1 MTALLA
7 IGAALRAV
15 FINTRSLWFDEASTL
30 ILAGLPLARLPDLL
44 VRNEMN
50 PPLYYA
56 LMHVWLK
63 LFADPRL
70 GLRVFSA
77 LCGVAAL
84 AAFRPLAERLLPAR
98 ARLLALFFAA
108 FSSYW
113 IHAAQD
119 GRVYSLL
126 LLVSILW
133 LRAVWDLSEGP
144 SPRRWAAYALLSG
157 LGLHLH
163 YYFSFPLAADAA
175 WLAWRFRRSPRELRA
190 WAAAHAAVAA
200 MFSPWLPNLAA
211 QLRVH
216 VGDRTVGDALTPAH
230 LFDSLGNMFFDVTFL
245 GLALPHWL
253 NAAIGAGFS
262 ALAAVSAFAPRA
274 NAGERRARAFV
285 LFSLGVPVALIAL
298 AEIAVGRPIT
308 QARYF
313 MPLSPLAYLLA
324 ARALSAPGRWA
335 SAARLSFEAVAVA
348 GVAGYFAS
356 GRLVDPHLNALAAA
370 IRRGSSPGTP
380 VVFVDMY
387 DYLPMRAYYLPDRVN
402 LLVAEAGSGMDFSAI
417 PPYDGVLDS
426 GRRRTLGPC
435 VVVDVKRRLTPQAL
449 WIGTGA
455 QLNGL
460 LEGPDAG
467 PATEPRRNATRRP

>member
-1 MTALLA
+1 MSGLLAAGALLRFLFL
-7 IGAALRAV
+7 AA
-15 FINTRSLWFDEASTL
+15 RSLWFDEASTL
-30 ILAGLPLARLPDLL
+30 ILAGLPLARLPALL

-56 LMHVWLK
+56 LMHLWLK

-84 AAFRPLAERLLPAR
+84 AAFRPLAERLLPPR
-98 ARLLALFFAA
+98 ARLLSFFFAA

-113 IHAAQD
+113 LHAAQD

-126 LLVSILW
+126 LLVSVLC
-133 LRAVWDLSEGP
+133 LRAVWDLMEAP
-144 SPRRWAAYALLSG
+144 SPRRWAAYAAFSA

-163 YYFSFPLAADAA
+163 YYFAFPLAAHAA
-175 WLAWRFRRSPRELRA
+175 WLGWRFRREPRERLSYL
-190 WAAAHAAVAA
+190 AAHAAVALA
-200 MFSPWLPNLAA
+200 FAPWLGHFAE
-211 QLRVH
+211 QLRAH

-230 LFDSLGNMFFDVTFL
+230 LLDSLGNMFFDVTFL

-253 NAAIGAGFS
+253 DAAIGAAFA
-262 ALAAVSAFAPRA
+262 ALAAFGAFARSD
-274 NAGERRARAFV
+274 AGERGARAFV
-285 LFSLGVPVALIAL
+285 LFSLGAPIALIAL
-298 AEIAVGRPIT
+298 AELVVGRPIT

-324 ARALSAPGRWA
+324 ARALSAPGRWT

-348 GVAGYFAS
+348 GAVGYFAS
-356 GRLVDPHLNALAAA
+356 GRLVDPRLDALAAA

-380 VVFVDMY
+380 VVYVDMY

-402 LLVAEAGSGMDFSAI
+402 LLVAEAGEGMDFAAI
-417 PPYDGVLDS
+417 PPYDGVLDAA
-426 GRRRTLGPC
+426 RRRALGPC
-435 VVVDVKRRLTPQAL
+435 VVVDVKRRLTAQAL
-449 WIGTGA
+449 WTGTGV
-455 QLNGL
+455 QLAAL
-460 LEGPDAG
+460 LDREK
-467 PATEPRRNATRRP
+467 PRP